1 MEPATT
7 WAADSLVT
15 FKSENVDKFKR
26 NFLKQAV
33 CELRFPTLME
43 LAGPKPP
50 TSLVTALRKEYPH
63 LELSNEVT
71 LNMGAQTGA
80 DNVHIF
86 RSSKATWS
94 VTLKQNAIAL
104 ETTKYTEYAEMR
116 ERLLKVIA
124 AAKQIID
131 SDFFTRVGLRYV
143 NVVETSGTEGL
154 ETWVNSALVGPIV
167 GGKSFKGVTE
177 LAGKFHLAT
186 EDGGCLLQHGLRHK
200 TPLKPEE
207 LPDYVL
213 DIDSYRT
220 DVKVEDA
227 MSALDIM
234 HSQSFSLFDWS
245 LGDKARAYLKSVP
258 VTKAVLAH

>member
-1 MEPATT
+1 MDPT

-33 CELRFPTLME
+33 CELRFPTLLE

-50 TSLVTALRKEYPH
+50 ASLVTALRKEYPL

-86 RSSKATWS
+86 RSSKGTWS

-116 ERLLKVIA
+116 ERVSRVVT

-143 NVVETSGTEGL
+143 NVVETSGTHGL
-154 ETWVNSALVGPIV
+154 EEWVNAALVGPIV
-167 GGKSFKGVTE
+167 GGTTFKSVTE
-177 LAGKFHLAT
+177 LAGKFHLAS

-200 TPLKPEE
+200 TPPKSEE

-220 DVKVEDA
+220 DIRVEDGMA
-227 MSALDIM
+227 ALDTM
-234 HSQSFSLFDWS
+234 HSQSFALFDWS
-245 LGDKARAYLKSVP
+245 LGERARAHLKSSHAS
-258 VTKAVLAH
+258 KAVSAP